1 MNRIR
6 SSAPRATLAARRR
19 MAGFTMAELLVTLG
33 LFSIV
38 VLGMLA
44 LFDMNSRIARVEG
57 HTSEMQQSL
66 RIAQQDLVR
75 NVRMAA
81 RGGLPSA
88 LFAEGTFTGK
98 ELPLGLAVEVANNV
112 PANTLIAGKSVAP
125 VLAGS
130 DVMTVRGI
138 FSTLYQSNPAG
149 AGLTLVDNSPKDG
162 VPESGTLIL
171 SNVSPTGVPQDLTS
185 VADAIEVTQGKNGN
199 PSRPEAYLLVSPLD
213 DAVFAVVEID
223 PDSVVSRSGSAITS
237 VTLEFN
243 VSGGERTAAYA
254 ALTPGGSFPKSMTT
268 VAYSGV
274 LEEYRYYI
282 RDQRTGT
289 AQEGLEPRL
298 ARARLYPGTNTA
310 YLEDNANLA
319 EDIADNIFDLQVA
332 LGVDTNGDESITE
345 GTDTA
350 TRRTDEWLFNEVG
363 DNAAA
368 KTTWNGDAATP
379 RRLYYVR
386 LTTLART
393 DRRDPQPRW
402 QSPALSQFEDK
413 DFTQAPYNAFN
424 STTER
429 KFRRQFL
436 QTVVDLR
443 NLS

>member
-1 MNRIR
+1 MNRI
-6 SSAPRATLAARRR
+6 SARRR
-19 MAGFTMAELLVTLG
+19 MAGFTMAELLVTLA

-38 VLGMLA
+38 VIGMLA

-57 HTSEMQQSL
+57 HVADMQQSL

-88 LFAEGTFTGK
+88 LFPEGTYTGK
-98 ELPLGLAVEVANNV
+98 QLPLGLAIEVANNV
-112 PANTLIAGKSVAP
+112 PANTRIAGSTTPP
-125 VLAGS
+125 VLAGT
-130 DVMTVRGI
+130 DVVTIRGV

-149 AGLTLVDNSPKDG
+149 AGLTLVDESPKDG
-162 VPESGTLIL
+162 FPESGTLVI
-171 SNVSPTGVPQDLTS
+171 SNVSPTGVPQDLSS
-185 VADAIEVTQGKNGN
+185 VARAIEDTT
-199 PSRPEAYLLVSPLD
+199 PTRPEAYLLVSPLD
-213 DAVFAVVEID
+213 DAVFAVVEIL
-223 PDSVVSRSGSAITS
+223 PTSIVNRSGSVITS
-237 VTLEFN
+237 VTLNFN
-243 VSGGERTAAYA
+243 AMQSTNDFASI
-254 ALTPGGSFPKSMTT
+254 TPGGRFPSTMTT

-298 ARARLYPGTNTA
+298 SRARLYPGTNTPYEGLA
-310 YLEDNANLA
+310 VNLA
-319 EDIADNIFDLQVA
+319 EDIADNIFDLQVS

-363 DNAAA
+363 DNSAATA
-368 KTTWNGDAATP
+368 TWNGDATTP

-393 DRRDPQPRW
+393 DRRDPQVRW
-402 QSPALSQFEDK
+402 QAPALSQFEDK

>member
-1 MNRIR
+1 MNRT
-6 SSAPRATLAARRR
+6 SARRR

-88 LFAEGTFTGK
+88 LFPEGTYTGK
-98 ELPLGLAVEVANNV
+98 QLPLGLAVEVANNV
-112 PANTLIAGKSVAP
+112 PANTRIANNPLAP
-125 VLAGS
+125 VLAGT
-130 DVMTVRGI
+130 DVITVRGI

-149 AGLTLVDNSPKDG
+149 AGLTLSDSNGDGSPDAG
-162 VPESGTLIL
+162 SLTI
-171 SNVSPTGVPQDLTS
+171 SNVSPTGVPQDLSS
-185 VADAIEVTQGKNGN
+185 VAKAIEDTTAA
-199 PSRPEAYLLVSPLD
+199 RPEAYLLVSPLD
-213 DAVFAVVEID
+213 DAVFAVVEIL
-223 PDSVVSRSGSAITS
+223 PTSTVNRAGSVITS
-237 VTLEFN
+237 VILNFNSLEATNDFA
-243 VSGGERTAAYA
+243 TI
-254 ALTPGGSFPKSMTT
+254 TPGGKFPSTMTT

-298 ARARLYPGTNTA
+298 ARARLYPGTNTP
-310 YLEDNANLA
+310 YANDTENLR
-319 EDIADNIFDLQVA
+319 EDIADNIFDLQAA

-350 TRRTDEWLFNEVG
+350 TRKSDEWLFNEVG
-363 DNAAA
+363 DNSAITA
-368 KTTWNGDAATP
+368 TWNGDATTP

-393 DRRDPQPRW
+393 DRRDPQASW
-402 QSPALSQFEDK
+402 QAPALSQFEDK

>member
-1 MNRIR
+1 MNRI
-6 SSAPRATLAARRR
+6 SARRR

-38 VLGMLA
+38 VIGMLA

-88 LFAEGTFTGK
+88 LFADGAFTGK

-112 PANTLIAGKSVAP
+112 PANTQIAGDPGAP
-125 VLAGS
+125 VLAGT
-130 DVMTVRGI
+130 DVITIRGI

-149 AGLTLVDNSPKDG
+149 AGLTLIDVSPMDG
-162 VPESGTLIL
+162 TPEGGSLIL
-171 SNVSPTGVPQDLTS
+171 SNVSPTGVPQDLSS
-185 VADAIEVTQGKNGN
+185 VAKAIEDTTDA
-199 PSRPEAYLLVSPLD
+199 RPEAYLLVSPLD
-213 DAVFAVVEID
+213 DAIFAVVEILT
-223 PDSVVSRSGSAITS
+223 SSTVSRSGTVITS
-237 VTLEFN
+237 VTLNFN
-243 VSGGERTAAYA
+243 ASESTNDFASI
-254 ALTPGGSFPKSMTT
+254 TPGGKFPKTMTT

-298 ARARLYPGTNTA
+298 ARARLYPGTNTPYEGLA
-310 YLEDNANLA
+310 VNLQ
-319 EDIADNIFDLQVA
+319 EDIADNVFDLQVA

-363 DNAAA
+363 DNAAT

-393 DRRDPQPRW
+393 DRRDPQPNW